1 MKPLAWLDSLARIVT
16 VWGLGIGTAVG
27 AVLTA
32 ALVCHVGGGGLLL
45 SMILA
50 LTVGAT
56 GAGCAFYLDYIKKHV
71 RVDMTWKYQSAK
83 VVSTVATLVYLFI
96 AACVFSLLM
105 LPILVA
111 GILYVRA
118 NVQRGQNW
126 RRRVDMF
133 IGEAM
138 PRIAFL

>member
-1 MKPLAWLDSLARIVT
+1 MKPSTWLDSLARIVT
-16 VWGLGIGTAVG
+16 VWGLGVGTTVG

-32 ALVCHVGGGGLLL
+32 ALVYHIGGGGFLL

-56 GAGCAFYLDYIKKHV
+56 GAGCAFYLDYIKGHV
-71 RVDMTWKYQSAK
+71 RIDMTWKYRSAK
-83 VVSTVATLVYLFI
+83 IVSTVSTLVYLFI
-96 AACVFSLLM
+96 AAFLFSLLM

-118 NVQRGQNW
+118 KAQREQSW